1 MEGRER
7 RFYSWHVGVNAVLCV
22 VCGTVYI
29 AIHNYVGVSV
39 IRPRVCVDGSM
50 GSCFVGKRREG
61 EEGERRG
68 EGRGG
73 GRGEGRGGG
82 RGEGGRRGK
91 GGRTWRKEGGGSSLG
106 RVLLF

>member
-1 MEGRER
+1 MGEWKGGRERGRERGKVEGRER

-61 EEGERRG
+61 EEGERRREG
-68 EGRGG
+68 EGNR
-73 GRGEGRGGG
+73 RKE
-82 RGEGGRRGK
+82 GEGGRRG
-91 GGRTWRKEGGGSSLG
+91 REGG